1 MVSTAPATTVVTPAP
16 DPSDAVLLA
25 RAAARDQQA
34 FAVLVSRHYRPV
46 YGLVWRLMN
55 GHADAEDVTQQA
67 FLKLWSD
74 PGQLREAAA
83 LRGWLH
89 RVAANLV
96 TDRARRKPMSALDD
110 AMEVADHA
118 PSVEGVMAGTAAA
131 AAVDRAIAG
140 LPERQKLA
148 VSLVHIGGMSNI
160 DAAAAMAVSVEALE
174 SLLARARRGLKEALA
189 GQKQELLAALTA
201 GRE

>member
-1 MVSTAPATTVVTPAP
+1 MGSLAPASHNSAAAP
-16 DPSDAVLLA
+16 DPSDAELLA
-25 RAAARDQQA
+25 RSEGRDQQA
-34 FAVLVSRHYRPV
+34 FAALVARHYRPV

-55 GHADAEDVTQQA
+55 GHADAEDVTQQT

-74 PGQLREAAA
+74 PGQLRDAQA
-83 LRGWLH
+83 LRGWLY
-89 RVAANLV
+89 RVAGNLV
-96 TDRARRKPMSALDD
+96 TDRARRKPLTPLEEA
-110 AMEVADHA
+110 AEVADEA
-118 PSVEGVMAGTAAA
+118 PSVDGVMAGTEAK
-131 AAVDRAIAG
+131 AAVDRAIAR

-148 VSLVHIGGMSNI
+148 LSLVHISGMSNI

-189 GQKQELLAALTA
+189 GQKQELLAALAA

>member
-1 MVSTAPATTVVTPAP
+1 
-16 DPSDAVLLA
+16 
-25 RAAARDQQA
+25 
-34 FAVLVSRHYRPV
+34 
-46 YGLVWRLMN
+46 
-55 GHADAEDVTQQA
+55 
-67 FLKLWSD
+67 
-74 PGQLREAAA
+74 
-83 LRGWLH
+83 
-89 RVAANLV
+89 
-96 TDRARRKPMSALDD
+96 
-110 AMEVADHA
+110 
-118 PSVEGVMAGTAAA
+118 MAGTAAA